1 MAGLRVIKKLSS
13 SSSRKLARGKI
24 WFDDGNIILVSD
36 PGNVAFR
43 TYKGLLERQS
53 DALAALASQSR
64 IAGRLWKDI
73 RSSDVRILS

>member
-43 TYKGLLERQS
+43 TCKGLLERQS
-53 DALAALASQSR
+53 DALASQSR